1 MSSVRY
7 SNPIKVE
14 IGSSVSMKF
23 YLLPVL
29 LYGLGKNPCLAE
41 DPVQKLSFIIKVQSD
56 FYLIFHLFLIFTLFQ
71 SISPWESYITVRMPS
86 TTEIG

>member
-14 IGSSVSMKF
+14 IGSSLSMKFF

-41 DPVQKLSFIIKVQSD
+41 DPVQKFSFTIKVQSD
-56 FYLIFHLFLIFTLFQ
+56 FSFVF
-71 SISPWESYITVRMPS
+71 
-86 TTEIG
+86 